1 MGQQVSKR
9 ARGDRHRYGKVRL
22 FNLRERGDLL
32 MRKPVAITLQYTSM
46 SNQHVVRLKFIHRQ
60 LYLNKK
66 NPMTFVKICI
76 SNSSLQKKIVFYLI
90 I

>member
-46 SNQHVVRLKFIHRQ
+46 SNHWWLIKRMGE
-60 LYLNKK
+60 NKAGK
-66 NPMTFVKICI
+66 
-76 SNSSLQKKIVFYLI
+76 SLELDKK
-90 I
+90 